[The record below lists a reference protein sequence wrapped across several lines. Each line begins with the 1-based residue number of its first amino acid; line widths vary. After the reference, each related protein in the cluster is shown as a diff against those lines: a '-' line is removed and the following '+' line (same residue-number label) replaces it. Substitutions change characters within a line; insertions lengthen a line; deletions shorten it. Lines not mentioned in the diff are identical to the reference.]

1 MRQRTTARGIPARPR
16 ASVRAAADNSA
27 EIFIYDFIDDWGVKA
42 ADLVPQIAALKV
54 DLITVRI
61 NSPGG
66 NVFDGVAI
74 YNALRQHSARV
85 VVQIDAMAASIAT
98 LIALGGDEL
107 RMASNALFMI
117 HDPSAI
123 TMGTA
128 TDHRKTAD
136 LLDAVGDT
144 TLVRAYTGKTGQTP
158 ETIRDWM
165 HEETWFTAEEADEA
179 GFIDV
184 IIDPSTVKADFDL
197 SIFRHPPTD
206 LAARATTPTTR
217 DLERALRDAGL
228 SQAAAKAVLAQGAH
242 ALQRDAG
249 VTGPRDAE
257 SEMLAACARLVTTL
271 TPRN

>member
-136 LLDAVGDT
+136 LLD
-144 TLVRAYTGKTGQTP
+144 P
-158 ETIRDWM
+158 EKM
-165 HEETWFTAEEADEA
+165 
-179 GFIDV
+179 
-184 IIDPSTVKADFDL
+184 S
-197 SIFRHPPTD
+197 
-206 LAARATTPTTR
+206 
-217 DLERALRDAGL
+217 
-228 SQAAAKAVLAQGAH
+228 
-242 ALQRDAG
+242 AG
-249 VTGPRDAE
+249 VRTQ
-257 SEMLAACARLVTTL
+257 SWSTS
-271 TPRN
+271 